1 MLYVKH
7 NTINKLSLSEPKI
20 KHYST
25 HLWRLMFLI
34 NSNNVYN
41 TLTKKVYNSSSNI
54 PFMFIDHE
62 VFIYSGLKWLSRVI
76 SK

>member
-7 NTINKLSLSEPKI
+7 STTDNHLLSKPKI

-34 NSNNVYN
+34 NSNSVYN
-41 TLTKKVYNSSSNI
+41 TLTKKVYNSSSTI
-54 PFMFIDHE
+54 PFMFIGHE
-62 VFIYSGLKWLSRVI
+62 VFIYSGLK
-76 SK
+76 